1 MLKELKSIPDPVVKR
16 LSKYLTHV
24 KYLTKKNIK
33 WISSHR
39 IAKHLGLTS
48 VTVRQDLTYLDFYG
62 VGKRGYLTA
71 GLEETLSAFFS
82 AHTENR
88 MAVVGAGNIGQALV
102 RYKEFSSKGFIISG
116 LFDSDKNKIGKKVE
130 DLTIQDIDDLP
141 KVIRKQNIKIGIIA
155 VPPNVAQRAADQLI
169 LSGIKGLLN
178 LSTIHIIT
186 PKTVPIVDVR
196 MVNSLR
202 ELVYKMNT

>member
-1 MLKELKSIPDPVVKR
+1 MRQLR
-16 LSKYLTHV
+16 
-24 KYLTKKNIK
+24 KKNLK

-71 GLEETLSAFFS
+71 GLEKTLSEFFS
-82 AHTENR
+82 THTENR

-102 RYKEFSSKGFIISG
+102 RYEEFSKRGFNICG
-116 LFDSDKNKIGKKVE
+116 LFDSDENKIGTQVE
-130 DLTIQDIDDLP
+130 DLTVQAIDDLP
-141 KVIRKQNIKIGIIA
+141 NVIRKENIKIGIIA
-155 VPPNVAQRAADQLI
+155 VPPEVAQSVADQLI
-169 LSGIKGLLN
+169 LSGIQGLLN

-186 PKTVPIVDVR
+186 PKSLPIVEVR
-196 MVNSLR
+196 IVNSLR
-202 ELVYKMNT
+202 ELVYKMNS